1 MGRRQRK
8 GESEDLPKQPIQNFW
23 GKSGEPEEPVVL
35 FCLPLFLLYCSF
47 FKQNSMK
54 KIVTVAF
61 FVFSGLMLTA
71 QSYVEQV
78 LVLNE
83 GYYDYFSGEILTP
96 VSVGSYDPTSN
107 LYTEL
112 FTIEDA
118 RYASDMVIDGDRY
131 FVAAD
136 DQLLSYDLNT
146 HELIATATVPG
157 VRKIAVW
164 NDQVLVTRGEYLV
177 SLDNHL
183 QVMDRS
189 TLELLYA
196 ISVDDIPYTTE
207 GISIVDNQAFVA
219 VNNGFDFGNE
229 VGQLAIID
237 LEAQQL
243 ESIVELGAN
252 GNNPDNLMLDGEY
265 IYTLNN
271 KDYTGSSVSAYR
283 LSDGTLTTTDLI
295 NISAGCGTSVLYE
308 GAIYYQELFGT
319 TLSKYN
325 PLTTEVET
333 ETEFGQSFYAL
344 EFDEL
349 NNLMYVTTTDF
360 FSYGNLLV
368 FDAAGNLLHEVST
381 GVSPGN
387 IAMDVRNA
395 VAIET
400 VTEPN
405 SIQVY
410 PNPAVDYISVSLP
423 LISDYKVY
431 NMSGSQVAVELL
443 NDNAIVVNNL
453 PAGIYT
459 LQVLHDASWKTT
471 TFVRE

>member
-1 MGRRQRK
+1 
-8 GESEDLPKQPIQNFW
+8 
-23 GKSGEPEEPVVL
+23 
-35 FCLPLFLLYCSF
+35 
-47 FKQNSMK
+47 
-54 KIVTVAF
+54 
-61 FVFSGLMLTA
+61 
-71 QSYVEQV
+71 
-78 LVLNE
+78 
-83 GYYDYFSGEILTP
+83 
-96 VSVGSYDPTSN
+96 
-107 LYTEL
+107 
-112 FTIEDA
+112 
-118 RYASDMVIDGDRY
+118 
-131 FVAAD
+131 
-136 DQLLSYDLNT
+136 
-146 HELIATATVPG
+146 
-157 VRKIAVW
+157 
-164 NDQVLVTRGEYLV
+164 LVTRGEYLV

-189 TLELLYA
+189 SLELLYA
-196 ISVDDIPYTTE
+196 ISLDDIPYTTE

-237 LEAQQL
+237 LEAQDL
-243 ESIVELGAN
+243 TSIVELGVN

-283 LSDGTLTTTDLI
+283 LSDGNLTTTDLI
-295 NISAGCGTSVLYE
+295 NISAGCGTSVLYA

-319 TLSKYN
+319 SLSKYN
-325 PLTTEVET
+325 PLSTEVEA

-368 FDAAGNLLHEVST
+368 YDATGNLLHTVAT

-387 IAMDVRNA
+387 IAMDVRSA

-400 VTEPN
+400 VAAQN
-405 SIQVY
+405 AMQVY
-410 PNPAVDYISVSLP
+410 PNPAADYVTVSLP
-423 LISDYKVY
+423 LLSDYKVF
-431 NMSGSQVAVELL
+431 NLSGSQVTVELL
-443 NDNAIVVNNL
+443 NNNTIDVAHL
-453 PAGIYT
+453 PAGIYN
-459 LQVLHDASWKTT
+459 LQVLHDASWMTT